1 MSISYVL
8 GNLIGRALMSLLIVW
23 VVWLCVSRFDRR
35 LAWSCTKRW
44 YSLLAVFVMT
54 LLGLGSALVSAGG
67 MR

>member
-23 VVWLCVSRFDRR
+23 VVWLCASRFDRR
-35 LAWSCTKRW
+35 LAWSRTKRW
-44 YSLLAVFVMT
+44 YSLLAVFAMT
-54 LLGLGSALVSAGG
+54 LLGLGSAVVSAGG